1 MAYGWSGS
9 DPTEVADGSDYE
21 LGTEYLVNET
31 ITVTAVRIHTGAGEI
46 GQAGRKARLWTAA
59 GVELSQVTLPTDLAT
74 GWSEHTLDTAVTRNA
89 GQRVVVSYSTY
100 GNYSAL
106 AGALVSNVDSADT
119 AVTALAS
126 GNATNGNG
134 VFAADS
140 PGSFPTTGSGGS
152 AFYGV
157 DVVYSLGAGGNTAPV
172 ITELTA
178 VADGATVTA
187 TMVVTDEETLVGASY
202 RLEWGDGEI
211 TTGATTAQHTYA
223 TSGLYAVLAKVT
235 DAGGLSDEAAVP
247 VAVAVPSSGLSRLDW
262 AGLRSAVLTHAK
274 LYGLYARHQDHEF
287 LTPPGD
293 GLSVA
298 VFGGPDAL
306 APVRAGGLGLTSGRV
321 ELLARIYHPA
331 RSTPA
336 GLIDARLMAA
346 ADDLIYRL
354 TADFTLNVRARHL
367 DVLGAYGEALRARL
381 GWLPYPEEG
390 GVYRV
395 ADVTVP
401 IILNDLYEQVS

>member
-1 MAYGWSGS
+1 MVQAWNGAA
-9 DPTEVADGSDYE
+9 PTEAADATDYE
-21 LGTEYLVNET
+21 LGTRWRAEET
-31 ITVTAVRIHTGAGEI
+31 ITVTHIAITTGAGEV
-46 GQAGRKARLWTAA
+46 GQAGRRARLWTDA
-59 GVELSQVTLPTDLAT
+59 GVELAYADLPTDLPT
-74 GWSEHTLDTAVTRNA
+74 GRSSHELNTSVTRTA
-89 GQRVVVSYSTY
+89 GQVFVSSFSTY
-100 GNYSAL
+100 GNYSAA
-106 AGALVSNVDSADT
+106 AGALAGDVASADG

-126 GNATNGNG
+126 GTGGVGNG
-134 VFAADS
+134 LFIAS
-140 PGSFPTTGSGGS
+140 PGSFPTTSGGGTY
-152 AFYGV
+152 YGV
-157 DVVYSLGAGGNTAPV
+157 EFDYDLGAGGNTAPT
-172 ITELTA
+172 ITELSA

-187 TMVVTDEETLVGASY
+187 TMVVTDAETLVGASY
-202 RLEWGDGEI
+202 RIEWGDGAV
-211 TTGATTAQHTYA
+211 TTGATSAQHTYTA
-223 TSGLYAVLAKVT
+223 SGLYAVLAKVV
-235 DAGGLSDEAAVP
+235 DAGGLSDEAAEA
-247 VAVAVPSSGLSRLDW
+247 VAVAVPSSELSRLDW

-306 APVRAGGLGLTSGRV
+306 APIRAGGLGLTSGRV

-336 GLIDARLMAA
+336 GAIDARLMAA

-354 TADFTLNVRARHL
+354 TADFTLNARARHL
-367 DVLGAYGEALRARL
+367 DVHGAYGEALRARL
-381 GWLPYPEEG
+381 GWLPYPGEG